1 MIFKVINEKPV
12 HRLSSK
18 EILKHSY
25 RNQYMYSNGNVL
37 ITVHIYLEIDSD
49 RVLYLCMVEII

>member
-12 HRLSSK
+12 QRLSSK

-25 RNQYMYSNGNVL
+25 RNQHMYSNRNVL
-37 ITVHIYLEIDSD
+37 IIVHIYLDIESDS
-49 RVLYLCMVEII
+49 VFYLCMVGII